1 MISGLTLWAL
11 GISAGVLSIAAS
23 ARTVVSKMV
32 ADHLGIPEASQAAG
46 EALRDLAEAK
56 RELVQVANASG
67 KLIQERAQLETAL
80 SGFLDDISAPKRE
93 RIDLV
98 FELGAP
104 RGDGAHVDFM
114 ARCIMGGT
122 RTPDTGR
129 VPDSDVWR
137 RPKLVR
143 VWGQNAQLCG
153 SMAQQRFGSKRLF
166 TLEPI
171 DDTGGKA
178 KPLE

>member
-1 MISGLTLWAL
+1 MISIFTLWAL
-11 GISAGVLSIAAS
+11 GISAAVLSIAAS
-23 ARTVVSKMV
+23 ARTAVPKIF

-56 RELVQVANASG
+56 RELAQVGNASS
-67 KLIQERAQLETAL
+67 KLVRERVQLETAL
-80 SGFLDDISAPKRE
+80 KGFLEDIAAPKRE

-114 ARCIMGGT
+114 ARCLMGGA
-122 RTPDTGR
+122 RAPDTGR
-129 VPDSDVWR
+129 VPDAEVWR

-143 VWGQNAQLCG
+143 VWGQNAQLCS

-171 DDTGGKA
+171 DDTGGRSMSLA
-178 KPLE
+178 